1 MVKRFISM
9 GIKDKYF
16 LFNPDTIQGFVY
28 DKGHLF
34 LYTQFYAIEL
44 EKVEPDFA
52 DKLQDVIVGKNPGI
66 VDATKNDAIK
76 DHEERLARLEK
87 MHFVQVERE
96 EENARQI

>member
-44 EKVEPDFA
+44 EGVEPDFA

-87 MHFVQVERE
+87 MHFVQTGE
-96 EENARQI
+96 